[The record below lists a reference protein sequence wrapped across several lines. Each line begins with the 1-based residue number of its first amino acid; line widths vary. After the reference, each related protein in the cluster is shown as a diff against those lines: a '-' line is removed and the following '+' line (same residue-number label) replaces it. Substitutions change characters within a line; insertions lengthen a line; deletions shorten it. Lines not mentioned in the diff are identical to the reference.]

1 MLHLAPLSQYLDI
14 SEPRWQNRACGI
26 VALKIALDTLDYQ
39 TPDLK
44 TMIQTGVEQNAY
56 LPGIGWKHAELAKL
70 SEHYGAN
77 GTNYDWAALSPEEAW
92 VKLTTYL
99 GQTPVLVSIHSHFD
113 PTTKDGHLIVL
124 AGEQTGQII
133 YADPEIKDRDQII
146 TSIDRTKFL
155 AGWKRRV
162 IIIS

>member
-70 SEHYGAN
+70 TENYGAT
-77 GTNYDWAALSPEEAW
+77 GTNYDWADLSPEAAW
-92 VKLTTYL
+92 EKLTTYL
-99 GQTPVLVSIHSHFD
+99 GRIPVLASIHSHFD

-124 AGEQTGQII
+124 AGQKDGQII
-133 YADPEIKDRDQII
+133 YADPEIKDRNQII
-146 TSIDRTKFL
+146 TSIDRAKFL
-155 AGWKRRV
+155 DAWKQRA
-162 IIIS
+162 IIVS